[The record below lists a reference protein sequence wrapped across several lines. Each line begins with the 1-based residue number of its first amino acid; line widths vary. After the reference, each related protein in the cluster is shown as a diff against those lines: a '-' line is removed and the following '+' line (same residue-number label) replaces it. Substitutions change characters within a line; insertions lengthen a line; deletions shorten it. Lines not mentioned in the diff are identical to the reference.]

1 MNNQI
6 SMTFGNKFI
15 VDKLKKANPELDLSL
30 FNSGDGQYQII
41 DFQGNHDI
49 FKNNIIFDVIFD
61 HDFFSNINF
70 VNYSYFNLS
79 DDDKKVFDAIIEKI
93 KNDDS
98 IHFLLLKETKEKK
111 RFVLAYSWNNYFDF
125 KSWQKDNKLLNLA
138 ELSLNYKKA

>member
-49 FKNNIIFDVIFD
+49 FKNNIIFDVIFN

-79 DDDKKVFDAIIEKI
+79 DDDKKVFDAIIEK
-93 KNDDS
+93 
-98 IHFLLLKETKEKK
+98 LKTMLQ
-111 RFVLAYSWNNYFDF
+111 FIFF
-125 KSWQKDNKLLNLA
+125 F
-138 ELSLNYKKA
+138 

>member
-111 RFVLAYSWNNYFDF
+111 RFVLASSWNNYFDF
-125 KSWQKDNKLLNLA
+125 KSWQKDNQLLNLA

>member
-111 RFVLAYSWNNYFDF
+111 RFVLASSWNNYFDF

>member
-49 FKNNIIFDVIFD
+49 FKNNIIFDVIFN

-93 KNDDS
+93 KNDAS
-98 IHFLLLKETKEKK
+98 IHFLLLKETRDKK
-111 RFVLAYSWNNYFDF
+111 RFVLASSWKNYFDF
-125 KSWQKDNKLLNLA
+125 KSWQKDNQLLNLA

>member
-98 IHFLLLKETKEKK
+98 IHFLLLKETRDKK
-111 RFVLAYSWNNYFDF
+111 RFVLASSWKNYFDF
-125 KSWQKDNKLLNLA
+125 KSWQKDNQLLNLA

>member
-1 MNNQI
+1 
-6 SMTFGNKFI
+6 MTFGNKFI

-41 DFQGNHDI
+41 DFHGNHDI

-98 IHFLLLKETKEKK
+98 IHFLLLKETRDKK
-111 RFVLAYSWNNYFDF
+111 RFVLASSWNNYFDF
-125 KSWQKDNKLLNLA
+125 KSWQKDNQLLNLA